1 MVYWYIGT
9 RSDRNTIGNDR
20 RAARGVILK
29 DGVMAGHVE
38 YDVLMI
44 GEDVNGSGIDK
55 RIGIMFDMMDMM
67 IHMMSGMN

>member
-1 MVYWYIGT
+1 M
-9 RSDRNTIGNDR
+9 
-20 RAARGVILK
+20 ILR